1 MPRHS
6 ATAGS
11 AGTDQTSR
19 ARSVL
24 AALVQEYVEHGT
36 PVSSRWLAEHGGFG
50 LSSATVRNILAG
62 LEEAGLV
69 WQPHTSAGRVPTDLG
84 YRSFVDLLLQRRL
97 GTRSTS
103 AVEARLRQAGSVNG
117 VLSNVSHELSRV
129 SHHLGFALA
138 PTNEVVGFEHIEF
151 VPLEGT
157 RILVVVTAAAEQ
169 VCHKVVDI
177 GEEVHRSELEQ
188 GARYLNREFRGLT
201 LGDVRTRVIENLRQ
215 EQVLCDELLSRS
227 LRLASSTLEE
237 MVPRDNVFVDGATS
251 LFDEVSDDEGPVP
264 LGTFRALLEMV
275 QEKHRLVR
283 LLSEY
288 LEVDVGG
295 LTVVIGAEHTADD
308 LKPFSLIASTYF
320 DGRQTGT
327 IGVIGP
333 RRMRYSQAIA
343 AVDSVSQAVSRVLVN
358 HSPPPADD
366 ARRTPY
372 GTV

>member
-6 ATAGS
+6 MS
-11 AGTDQTSR
+11 AGNTGTGLSAR
-19 ARSVL
+19 ARGVL
-24 AALVQEYVEHGT
+24 AALVQEYIDHGT

-50 LSSATVRNILAG
+50 LSSATVRHILAS

-69 WQPHTSAGRVPTDLG
+69 WQPHTSSGRVPTDLG
-84 YRSFVDLLLQRRL
+84 YRSFVDLLLEHRL
-97 GTRSTS
+97 AARSTS
-103 AVEARLRQAGSVNG
+103 AVEARLRQAGSVKG

-138 PTNEVVGFEHIEF
+138 PTNEVVGFDHIEF

-157 RILVVVTAAAEQ
+157 RILVLVAAEGQ
-169 VCHKVVDI
+169 QACHKVVDI
-177 GEEVHRSELEQ
+177 GERVRRSELEQ
-188 GARYLNREFRGLT
+188 GAQYLNREFRGLT
-201 LGDVRTRVIENLRQ
+201 LGEVRTLVIEHLRE
-215 EQVLCDELLSRS
+215 EQVLCDALLSRS

-237 MVPRDNVFVDGATS
+237 MVPRDNVFVDGATA

-264 LGTFRALLEMV
+264 LATFRALLEMV

-288 LEVDVGG
+288 LDVDPGS
-295 LTVVIGAEHTADD
+295 LTVVIGAEHTAVD
-308 LKPFSLIASTYF
+308 LQPFSLIASTYF

-327 IGVIGP
+327 VGVIGP
-333 RRMRYSQAIA
+333 RRMRYSRAIA

-372 GTV
+372 GSV